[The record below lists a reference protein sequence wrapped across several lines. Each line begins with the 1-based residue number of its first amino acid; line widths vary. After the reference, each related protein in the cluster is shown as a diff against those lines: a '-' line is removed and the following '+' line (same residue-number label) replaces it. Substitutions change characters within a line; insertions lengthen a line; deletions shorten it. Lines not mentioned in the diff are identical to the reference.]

1 MKPVLKKSALDKNHA
16 FSKTFGSFVP
26 PCLLLKIFMNDVGK
40 SRHIGKVQ
48 FSAMFRRFF
57 EAVIFLS
64 FLAFL
69 DIAVKYDT
77 IFDSY
82 T

>member
-1 MKPVLKKSALDKNHA
+1 MKPMLKKSALDKHQV

-26 PCLLLKIFMNDVGK
+26 ICLLLKFFMNDVGK
-40 SRHIGKVQ
+40 ARHTGKAQLSV
-48 FSAMFRRFF
+48 MFLRFF
-57 EAVIFLS
+57 GVVVFLS

-69 DIAVKYDT
+69 DIAVKHGT

-82 T
+82 A